1 MLAKFN
7 GIRDEELVSKYKENR
22 DDDIEMELIDRYRIH
37 SKKLAGELYRNYRYV
52 FQIEYDDLYS
62 ICLANLFDAIR
73 SFKKKQSF
81 FNLWKTIATNDIK
94 LYVCNLPLLKQE
106 SSLHIVSTSRD
117 NSNSELV
124 ISSSQRT
131 ESSIDLSQ
139 EIEQILINNKDKFA
153 VNDRDIFILYV
164 GGYSIT
170 DIANET
176 GLKYHYV
183 RRRINIIKEKIEKY
197 FVKL

>member
-7 GIRDEELVSKYKENR
+7 GIRDEELVSKYKENK

-106 SSLHIVSTSRD
+106 SSLHIISTSRD

-124 ISSSQRT
+124 ISSSHRT
-131 ESSIDLSQ
+131 ESSIELSQ

-197 FVKL
+197 FVKQ